1 MTESLKEY
9 MAEKKEWFEAKLPK
23 LFQDAPVT
31 PKLEQAMLYSLEA
44 GGKRIRPIL
53 LFATLHAFDQNE
65 EAGLKTALGL
75 EMIHTYSLIHDDLP
89 AMDDDDLRRGKPT
102 NHCVFGEGTAILAG
116 DGLLT
121 AAFQIIADDHTLD
134 ANTKIRLISLLAR
147 AAGPE
152 GMVGGQQ
159 DDLEAEEKK
168 LTLENLISIH
178 KRKTGKLIRFSIEA
192 AAAIAKATEAET
204 EALVQYSEH
213 IGLAF
218 QIGDD
223 ILDISGDEKAL
234 GKPIG
239 SDLANH
245 KNTYVSL
252 LGLAGA
258 REKLTQEVE
267 KSLLSLKKLGFE
279 NERLGDIARYLQNRT
294 H

>member
-1 MTESLKEY
+1 MTELLKDY
-9 MAEKKEWFEAKLPK
+9 MAEKKVWFESILPK
-23 LFQDAPVT
+23 LFQNAPVT

-53 LFATLHAFDQNE
+53 LFATLQAFDQKE
-65 EAGLKTALGL
+65 EIGLTTALGL

-134 ANTKIRLISLLAR
+134 ADTRIRLISLLAR

-159 DDLEAEEKK
+159 DDLEAEAKR
-168 LTLENLISIH
+168 LDLEDLISIH
-178 KRKTGKLIRFSIEA
+178 KRKTGELIRFPIEA
-192 AAAIAKATEAET
+192 AALIAKATESET
-204 EALVQYSEH
+204 KALVHYSEH

-252 LGLAGA
+252 LGLTGA
-258 REKLTQEVE
+258 REKLAQEVE
-267 KSLLSLKKLGFE
+267 KSLHSLKKLGFE
-279 NERLGDIARYLQNRT
+279 NKRLGDIARYLLNRT

>member
-1 MTESLKEY
+1 MTELLKDY
-9 MAEKKEWFEAKLPK
+9 MVEKKIWFEAKLPK
-23 LFQDAPVT
+23 LFHDAPVT
-31 PKLEQAMLYSLEA
+31 SKLEQAMLYSLEA

-65 EAGLKTALGL
+65 EVGLRTALGL

-102 NHCVFGEGTAILAG
+102 NHCVFGEGTAVLAG

-134 ANTKIRLISLLAR
+134 ADTRMRIISLLAR
-147 AAGPE
+147 SAGPE

-168 LTLENLISIH
+168 LNLEDLISIH
-178 KRKTGKLIRFSIEA
+178 KRKTGKLIRFPVEA
-192 AAAIAKATEAET
+192 AAMIAKATESET
-204 EALVQYSEH
+204 EALVHYSEH
-213 IGLAF
+213 LGLAF

-258 REKLTQEVE
+258 REKLAQEVE
-267 KSLLSLKKLGFE
+267 KSLISLKKLGFE
-279 NERLGDIARYLQNRT
+279 NELLGDISRYLLNRT